1 MHVVQHRLC
10 FEADA
15 HAVRLEPKPGSLAR
29 AIATLDVAHLLM
41 ASAYDD
47 ALYSAYERDA
57 PTPAQRIMALAT

>member
-1 MHVVQHRLC
+1 M
-10 FEADA
+10 
-15 HAVRLEPKPGSLAR
+15 RLEPKAGSLAR

-47 ALYSAYERDA
+47 ALYSAYERDT